1 MSHRFVLWSVTGFI
15 LLLVSIVFSMSI
27 GSAHIPVADVWWIL
41 LAKIPVLSGYIP
53 YAWDEASEQIVWLV
67 RAPRVLLA
75 ILVGAT
81 LALAGTAF
89 QGVLRNPLAEPY
101 TLGVA
106 SGSAVGALAV
116 ILLGAQY
123 SLIGSWAIPLA
134 AFLSG
139 LLTLWAVLTL
149 ARRQGKIEVETLIL
163 SGVVIQAFF
172 GSIVSFIISFSG
184 QSLNKMMFW
193 LMGSLALKSWSESLI
208 LLPYLLIGFLLLMNF
223 CRELNLFSLGERQAF
238 HLGVRI
244 ERTKLLVLIVST
256 LLTAA
261 AVSIAGIISFV
272 GLVIP
277 HILRMIVGPDYRLL
291 MPLSLIYGGIYVL
304 WADTLSRMLLDPQII
319 PLGVITSIL
328 GAPFFAYLLVKRR
341 NAKGESI

>member
-1 MSHRFVLWSVTGFI
+1 MSPRFVLWSITGLV
-15 LLLVSIVFSMSI
+15 LLLASIVFSMSV
-27 GSAHIPVADVWWIL
+27 GSAHIPIIDVWWIL
-41 LAKIPVLSGYIP
+41 LAKIPLFSGVINQT
-53 YAWDEASEQIVWLV
+53 WDVPSEQIVWNV

-81 LALAGTAF
+81 LSLAGTAF

-116 ILLGAQY
+116 ILLDAQY
-123 SLIGSWAIPLA
+123 SIFGFWSIPLA

-139 LLTLWAVLTL
+139 LLTLWAVLML

-172 GSIVSFIISFSG
+172 GSIVSFIISFSD
-184 QSLNKMMFW
+184 QSINEMMFW
-193 LMGSLALKSWSESLI
+193 LMGSLALKSWSESVI
-208 LLPYLLIGFLLLMNF
+208 LVPYLLVGFLILMKF

-244 ERTKLLVLIVST
+244 ERTKLAVLIVST

-261 AVSIAGIISFV
+261 AVSLAGVISFV

-277 HILRMIVGPDYRLL
+277 HLLRMIVGPDYRVL

-341 NAKGESI
+341 NARGETT